1 MSSSSC
7 NLLKASE
14 ERPVERSS
22 KNVNFLGRPGRPHSL
37 PVGTPTSLSK
47 SSGTVDIEGIQVTA
61 LFDSS
66 NSESL
71 ICPKYQGFKLSVLRE
86 LCADLILGIDFQSQ
100 HSSVV
105 FHYGGSEPPLSVD
118 GLSTLKVDPPELFVN
133 PTADCHK
140 IASKSRRYSEED
152 QFCLHYWRSEK
163 IAKKRHKRTK
173 SLTMA
178 GTGRSNYG

>member
-1 MSSSSC
+1 MI
-7 NLLKASE
+7 LKE
-14 ERPVERSS
+14 Y
-22 KNVNFLGRPGRPHSL
+22 
-37 PVGTPTSLSK
+37 K
-47 SSGTVDIEGIQVTA
+47 SRLYDSG
-61 LFDSS
+61 

-71 ICPKYQGFKLSVLRE
+71 IRPKYQGFKLSVLPE

-133 PTADCHK
+133 PAADCHK

-152 QFCLHYWRSEK
+152 QFCLH
-163 IAKKRHKRTK
+163 
-173 SLTMA
+173 
-178 GTGRSNYG
+178 